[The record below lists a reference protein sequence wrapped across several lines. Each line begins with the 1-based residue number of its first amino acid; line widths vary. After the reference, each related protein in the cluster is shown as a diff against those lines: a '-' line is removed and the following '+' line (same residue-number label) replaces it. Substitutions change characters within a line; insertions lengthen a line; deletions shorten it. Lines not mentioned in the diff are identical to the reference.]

1 MRDGLSLD
9 DLGRQF
15 SWVDLASYVRYSR
28 PDSALAYVNQNPPVD
43 PATVPTKGT
52 LTSIKDRL
60 AEKRSELRDASSE
73 VVSHNRRDRKRAASS

>member
-15 SWVDLASYVRYSR
+15 SWSDLRSYIKWAR

-43 PATVPTKGT
+43 PATVP
-52 LTSIKDRL
+52 
-60 AEKRSELRDASSE
+60 
-73 VVSHNRRDRKRAASS
+73 RAAELHSLSDRMAQARAVAAGQDTTPVRRGRKSA